1 VRSADCILVIDKGI
15 LVEQGNHEHLMAT
28 QGLYY
33 HLAQQQLAL

>member
-1 VRSADCILVIDKGI
+1 MRSADCILVIDKGI